1 MSDKLRCEIVQDLL
15 PSYVDGLTSDETNEA
30 IKDHLADCVSCRDMY
45 ERMKADETSAEEN
58 SEVMEKEKKEINFLK
73 KIKQK
78 HRLNLMLVVVILTVF
93 FAAVYY
99 HQTYQKG
106 EEMSAD
112 EIDYSLQW
120 NSNDSQL
127 NILGNFKNANRGYT
141 RLIGEEDED
150 GITHLKIYSSPVG
163 SRHPNQFVAGY
174 SKVNAADQVWLGD
187 RIIWDQ
193 GENISKMT
201 SDLYQAKTPY
211 AGDAVAVKT
220 LADTVG
226 VGNHFG
232 AYHISLET
240 SEEPY
245 DCQFIIQYPMKGEK
259 KEKALEQMKKD
270 ACVMLAL
277 VDNLG
282 SVSWGYMMTA
292 EDNNGVE
299 TLQMTAEEASAY
311 VGKNIKTCGESPKAL
326 QEMLTHLDFIT
337 DDGFYVVS
345 GTERDENYNFKVVI
359 YHSQQVDMDGLD
371 CGFGF
376 ESRIG
381 TVCSSVMY
389 WEQEE
394 HPEQTV
400 ITVSPDRFNRT
411 LTDEEVSKLT
421 LSVAVRDT
429 SGEWHEVCEALPL
442 HAKYGDLLK
451 YTLEEN
457 SEDGYSLKKN

>member
-187 RIIWDQ
+187 RIIWD
-193 GENISKMT
+193 
-201 SDLYQAKTPY
+201 
-211 AGDAVAVKT
+211 
-220 LADTVG
+220 
-226 VGNHFG
+226 
-232 AYHISLET
+232 
-240 SEEPY
+240 
-245 DCQFIIQYPMKGEK
+245 
-259 KEKALEQMKKD
+259 
-270 ACVMLAL
+270 
-277 VDNLG
+277 
-282 SVSWGYMMTA
+282 
-292 EDNNGVE
+292 
-299 TLQMTAEEASAY
+299 
-311 VGKNIKTCGESPKAL
+311 
-326 QEMLTHLDFIT
+326 
-337 DDGFYVVS
+337 
-345 GTERDENYNFKVVI
+345 
-359 YHSQQVDMDGLD
+359 
-371 CGFGF
+371 
-376 ESRIG
+376 
-381 TVCSSVMY
+381 
-389 WEQEE
+389 
-394 HPEQTV
+394 
-400 ITVSPDRFNRT
+400 
-411 LTDEEVSKLT
+411 
-421 LSVAVRDT
+421 
-429 SGEWHEVCEALPL
+429 
-442 HAKYGDLLK
+442 
-451 YTLEEN
+451 
-457 SEDGYSLKKN
+457 

>member
-1 MSDKLRCEIVQDLL
+1 
-15 PSYVDGLTSDETNEA
+15 
-30 IKDHLADCVSCRDMY
+30 
-45 ERMKADETSAEEN
+45 
-58 SEVMEKEKKEINFLK
+58 
-73 KIKQK
+73 
-78 HRLNLMLVVVILTVF
+78 
-93 FAAVYY
+93 
-99 HQTYQKG
+99 
-106 EEMSAD
+106 MSAD

-141 RLIGEEDED
+141 RLVGEEDED

-326 QEMLTHLDFIT
+326 QEMLTQLDFIT
-337 DDGFYVVS
+337 DDGFYVIS

-376 ESRIG
+376 ESRVG

-389 WEQEE
+389 WEKGE

-421 LSVAVRDT
+421 LSVSVRDI

-442 HAKYGDLLK
+442 HTKYGDLLK
-451 YTLEEN
+451 YTLEGN
-457 SEDGYSLKKN
+457 SEDGYSLKEN

>member
-106 EEMSAD
+106 EEMAAD

-201 SDLYQAKTPY
+201 SDLYQAKTPPISMIMLPHGREISIP
-211 AGDAVAVKT
+211 APRAAAIGSSIIITSLAPASSAACQTAFFSTSVA
-220 LADTVG
+220 
-226 VGNHFG
+226 
-232 AYHISLET
+232 
-240 SEEPY
+240 P
-245 DCQFIIQYPMKGEK
+245 
-259 KEKALEQMKKD
+259 
-270 ACVMLAL
+270 
-277 VDNLG
+277 LG
-282 SVSWGYMMTA
+282 TP
-292 EDNNGVE
+292 
-299 TLQMTAEEASAY
+299 T
-311 VGKNIKTCGESPKAL
+311 
-326 QEMLTHLDFIT
+326 
-337 DDGFYVVS
+337 
-345 GTERDENYNFKVVI
+345 
-359 YHSQQVDMDGLD
+359 
-371 CGFGF
+371 
-376 ESRIG
+376 
-381 TVCSSVMY
+381 
-389 WEQEE
+389 
-394 HPEQTV
+394 QTRG
-400 ITVSPDRFNRT
+400 RFN
-411 LTDEEVSKLT
+411 VF
-421 LSVAVRDT
+421 
-429 SGEWHEVCEALPL
+429 LPI
-442 HAKYGDLLK
+442 AF
-451 YTLEEN
+451 
-457 SEDGYSLKKN
+457 